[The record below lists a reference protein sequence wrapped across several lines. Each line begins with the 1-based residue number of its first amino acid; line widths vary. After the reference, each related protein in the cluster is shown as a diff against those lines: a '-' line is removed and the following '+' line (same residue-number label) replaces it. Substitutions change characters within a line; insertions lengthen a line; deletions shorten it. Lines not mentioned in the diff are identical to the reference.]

1 MKEKKSNSKKKE
13 LQQLCR
19 KQSDF
24 DVYTDNMI
32 QTIIVNESEN
42 SENSESGQQIA
53 IWLVA
58 ITIAILQCHHYRAN
72 GLSNL
77 TVYLYFSLWWTSTVF
92 LLTKFNKVLKMF
104 QFTKHKI

>member
-53 IWLVA
+53 I
-58 ITIAILQCHHYRAN
+58 
-72 GLSNL
+72 
-77 TVYLYFSLWWTSTVF
+77 
-92 LLTKFNKVLKMF
+92 
-104 QFTKHKI
+104 